1 MSSLAAWLVRVVADI
16 EVTPGSD
23 TLHVWSTVA
32 SPMLAA
38 AEYLIPAAVA
48 LSSLHRVMQH
58 QETGS
63 GLLVDMLVKGG
74 GAVLVIQLVRS
85 FLHV

>member
-1 MSSLAAWLVRVVADI
+1 MSIVAWLARIVADV

-38 AEYLIPAAVA
+38 AEYLIPAGVA